1 MLHCIGKVLDRKDK
15 FHLSIYI
22 HTRNFKQERNKCTT
36 LYIVISY
43 TVNNVIY

>member
-22 HTRNFKQERNKCTT
+22 DTRNFHKERNKCTI

-43 TVNNVIY
+43 TLNNVVY